1 MDPPWNTVQF
11 ADLSAWSPATTDRS
25 AWQSVLRRVGALV
38 GRPGLAAFD
47 EALSTGHSKA
57 LSAWAREYPDD
68 PLAPGV
74 WERITELAVAEARAS
89 VELERNRPQSAGRAA
104 IHPAVPRIVA
114 PEPPLAGS
122 RAMPTAAEPPARTD
136 TAHRSRHPGVASQRD
151 SRRKSPWLIFLA
163 FVPALVGGGVVAAQR
178 GFPFVTL
185 LLLYA
190 CGLAL
195 MCITYA
201 WLAWWINALTRHQSL
216 VFLGSMVAG
225 ATVAWAI
232 TMTPGFFG
240 SIAITGTIAW
250 VGSLPPLVA
259 LWLMT
264 GRGRTRILAV
274 AIGTIVA
281 GSTFAV
287 VSESF
292 PGGFSL
298 GYYRSTIFAGIGW
311 QVGFVL
317 GIIWLLLTRK
327 EATTPVAGRD
337 SGGEIASTRS

>member
-1 MDPPWNTVQF
+1 MLRPNRHWLDLGPCPLRQSPPRAPIPHTEAGTPESPRKEIPVANRRGSSSSRLFQP
-11 ADLSAWSPATTDRS
+11 WS
-25 AWQSVLRRVGALV
+25 V
-38 GRPGLAAFD
+38 
-47 EALSTGHSKA
+47 
-57 LSAWAREYPDD
+57 
-68 PLAPGV
+68 
-74 WERITELAVAEARAS
+74 
-89 VELERNRPQSAGRAA
+89 
-104 IHPAVPRIVA
+104 
-114 PEPPLAGS
+114 
-122 RAMPTAAEPPARTD
+122 
-136 TAHRSRHPGVASQRD
+136 VASLL
-151 SRRKSPWLIFLA
+151 P
-163 FVPALVGGGVVAAQR
+163 R